1 MAIAPSIPATAG
13 SWTGSFDGLET
24 PVPLVDLERLERNLE
39 RMASYTS
46 SHSLALRPHTKTH
59 KSPKVGA
66 EQVRRGAVGL
76 TCATSLELEVMAEV
90 CDDLLLA
97 YPPVGAS
104 KLHRV
109 MSLPDSVRLT
119 VALDSVESAE
129 LLARAAA
136 EAERSV
142 GVLVELDVGLR
153 RVGVSAL
160 DEMLKLVRL
169 VANRSPLEYRG
180 IAFYPGHIRGGPMLE
195 DELVRLGADLQEA
208 IRALDKAG
216 LNPEIVS
223 GGSTP
228 TVWHSHLLE
237 GLTEIRPGTYVYNDR
252 TTVQAGACDW
262 SDCAL
267 TVLATVVST
276 TVPGQA
282 VIDAGSKALGRE
294 PSAEGPGFGVLLQH
308 PDVTVVR
315 LSEEHGIL
323 ELGASGWR
331 PRVGESVRILPNH
344 GCIVVH
350 AHEVVYGVRDGR
362 VETSWP
368 VTARG
373 RQPLQVGT
381 RR

>member
-1 MAIAPSIPATAG
+1 M
-13 SWTGSFDGLET
+13 
-24 PVPLVDLERLERNLE
+24 
-39 RMASYTS
+39 
-46 SHSLALRPHTKTH
+46 
-59 KSPKVGA
+59 
-66 EQVRRGAVGL
+66 
-76 TCATSLELEVMAEV
+76 
-90 CDDLLLA
+90 
-97 YPPVGAS
+97 
-104 KLHRV
+104 
-109 MSLPDSVRLT
+109 
-119 VALDSVESAE
+119 
-129 LLARAAA
+129 
-136 EAERSV
+136 
-142 GVLVELDVGLR
+142 
-153 RVGVSAL
+153 
-160 DEMLKLVRL
+160 
-169 VANRSPLEYRG
+169 
-180 IAFYPGHIRGGPMLE
+180 
-195 DELVRLGADLQEA
+195 A

-216 LNPEIVS
+216 LNPEVVS

-252 TTVQAGACDW
+252 STVQAGACDW

-294 PSAEGPGFGVLLQH
+294 PCAEEAGFGVLLDH
-308 PDVTVVR
+308 ADVAVAR

-323 ELGASGWR
+323 DLGTSGWR
-331 PRVGESVRILPNH
+331 PRVGDTVRVLPNH

-373 RQPLQVGT
+373 RQPLQAGT
-381 RR
+381 RP